1 MPYTSA
7 VSKRL
12 TPRSRAAW
20 TTRAL
25 AAASSRMPKLL
36 QPRPATVTWM
46 PESPSGRA
54 VSVSAIRLPPHHQQ
68 VPDPALDALDRDPEG
83 LAAVFAE
90 PDAAVRRADVERV
103 GIPGVAGDAD
113 RRRPHDL
120 GQSARGPAPRAAA
133 VLAPVAGA
141 TGSLGAMSRGRGLAL
156 RGGDVRHLG
165 AVGMEEHPGRVPV
178 VHALGRRSER
188 ETGVLAAVHAAARA
202 RQHD

>member
-25 AAASSRMPKLL
+25 AAASSRIPKLL

-54 VSVSAIRLPPHHQQ
+54 AIVCAIRLPPHHQQ
-68 VPDPALDALDRDPEG
+68 VPDPALDALDGDPER

-103 GIPGVAGDAD
+103 GIAGVSCLVK
-113 RRRPHDL
+113 RRRP
-120 GQSARGPAPRAAA
+120 
-133 VLAPVAGA
+133 
-141 TGSLGAMSRGRGLAL
+141 
-156 RGGDVRHLG
+156 
-165 AVGMEEHPGRVPV
+165 
-178 VHALGRRSER
+178 
-188 ETGVLAAVHAAARA
+188 
-202 RQHD
+202 